1 MTSRIYMDNHATT
14 PVDPRVL
21 AAMLPYFTDHF
32 GNAAS
37 NHAWGWEALAGVEA
51 ARESVAKLLK
61 AQAKDVIFT
70 SGATESNNLAI
81 KGIVGEGGGKHV
93 ITVLTEHKAVL
104 DVVAK
109 LEKRGVEVTRL
120 AVDRGGLIS
129 PDAVAAAIKD
139 STVLISVMLAN
150 NEIGTIQPIAEIG
163 RIARARGVAFHTDA
177 AQAAGKI
184 PIDVHALNVDLL
196 SISAHKLY
204 GPKGVGALYVR
215 RGEPQLRLESQME
228 GGGHER
234 GLRSGT
240 LAVPLIVGLGK
251 ACDAAREE
259 MDEEATRL
267 LKLRIRLY
275 EKITAQ
281 LDQVVLNGD
290 WERRL
295 PGNLNLSFAHVEGQ
309 ALMMGLKDIAVS
321 SSSACSS
328 RAVTPSHVLRALGL
342 TDDAAHTAL
351 RFGVGRFNT
360 EEEVDAVAARVV
372 ATVKRLRPLSPGW
385 RPDAPSA

>member
-1 MTSRIYMDNHATT
+1 
-14 PVDPRVL
+14 
-21 AAMLPYFTDHF
+21 
-32 GNAAS
+32 
-37 NHAWGWEALAGVEA
+37 
-51 ARESVAKLLK
+51 
-61 AQAKDVIFT
+61 
-70 SGATESNNLAI
+70 
-81 KGIVGEGGGKHV
+81 
-93 ITVLTEHKAVL
+93 
-104 DVVAK
+104 
-109 LEKRGVEVTRL
+109 
-120 AVDRGGLIS
+120 
-129 PDAVAAAIKD
+129 
-139 STVLISVMLAN
+139 
-150 NEIGTIQPIAEIG
+150 
-163 RIARARGVAFHTDA
+163 
-177 AQAAGKI
+177 
-184 PIDVHALNVDLL
+184 
-196 SISAHKLY
+196 
-204 GPKGVGALYVR
+204 VR
-215 RGEPQLRLESQME
+215 RGEPQLRLESQMD

-281 LDQVVLNGD
+281 LDQVVLNGV

-309 ALMMGLKDIAVS
+309 ALMMGLQDIAVS